1 MEKKNGKRKK
11 LIVIE
16 TAIATAT
23 EEATTK
29 FRKSINCAKKTNN
42 RSIVLS
48 VDYCILNA
56 KQ

>member
-1 MEKKNGKRKK
+1 MEKVGKRKK

-16 TAIATAT
+16 TAIATTT

-48 VDYCILNA
+48 KKIVGRSKNT
-56 KQ
+56 